1 MLTMDEFRERLTT
14 LIELGWVNQAE
25 GADHILADILTTHR
39 IVPRE
44 MTVEGVK
51 HGTLTAYT
59 YHRCRCA
66 ECRAAN
72 AAQGRKRRRMER
84 EKRLSE

>member
-1 MLTMDEFRERLTT
+1 VDDLRERLVF
-14 LIELGWVNQAE
+14 LIHNPVSGDDEVQAQELLDE
-25 GADHILADILTTHR
+25 ILTTHR

-84 EKRLSE
+84 EKRNG

>member
-1 MLTMDEFRERLTT
+1 LTVDELRERLVF
-14 LIELGWVNQAE
+14 LIHNPVSGDDEVQAQAFLDE
-25 GADHILADILTTHR
+25 ILTTHR

-84 EKRLSE
+84 EKRNG

>member
-1 MLTMDEFRERLTT
+1 VDDLRERLVF
-14 LIELGWVNQAE
+14 LIHNPVSGDDEVQAQELLDE
-25 GADHILADILTTHR
+25 ILTTHR

-51 HGTLTAYT
+51 HGTLTTYT

-84 EKRLSE
+84 EKRNG

>member
-1 MLTMDEFRERLTT
+1 MDELRERLIRDGYWAVG
-14 LIELGWVNQAE
+14 IEDDQVDYVLE
-25 GADHILADILTTHR
+25 KILTTHR

-44 MTVEGVK
+44 ITVEGVK

-72 AAQGRKRRRMER
+72 AEQGRKRRRMER
-84 EKRLSE
+84 ERREHG

>member
-1 MLTMDEFRERLTT
+1 MDKLRERLVREGRWQQG
-14 LIELGWVNQAE
+14 LFEAQVDWMLAE
-25 GADHILADILTTHR
+25 ILTTHR
-39 IVPRE
+39 IVPRR
-44 MTVEGVK
+44 VGDEGVK

-72 AAQGRKRRRMER
+72 AEQGRKRRRMER
-84 EKRLSE
+84 ERRGKI

>member
-1 MLTMDEFRERLTT
+1 VDDLRERMVF
-14 LIELGWVNQAE
+14 LIHNPVSGDDEVQAQELLDE
-25 GADHILADILTTHR
+25 ILTTHR

-84 EKRLSE
+84 EKRNG